1 MGIGQSIEDYENWR
15 DRQYD
20 REPPEPQPDEHYSLK
35 FTHDY
40 TDDTQLDITRYGEDF
55 QLRLSFQSEDP
66 DMGTEELEYNGNGS
80 LGSVVHDLL
89 DEIRNYL
96 DAKQNYYREDPEVIH
111 SINDYYD
118 DFSSTALYAFESAL
132 KGIEREET
140 IGIQW
145 KPIEPEKKEWLYSN
159 HGEKDVL
166 RGCIGHLR
174 GDFGRDGDEFW
185 TSWFDHQ
192 PALKRLAF
200 RDELQNVV
208 NGMREEGGLLHDFAS
223 MSKGCRQGT
232 SIDDSYGFR
241 METRNYEYCLRCIP
255 RRGDYNF
262 YLYCYDKNAQR
273 EHAQEKPSVTAQ
285 LKQQPKPEIKSNNKN
300 KEMEI

>member
-1 MGIGQSIEDYENWR
+1 MNIGQSIEDYENWR

-20 REPPEPQPDEHYSLK
+20 REPPDPQPDEQYSLK

-40 TDDTQLDITRYGEDF
+40 ENDTQMDITRFGDDF
-55 QLRLSFQSEDP
+55 HLRLSFTSEDP

-80 LGSVVHDLL
+80 LGTVVRDLL

-96 DAKQNYYREDPEVIH
+96 DTKQNYYREDPEVIH

-118 DFSSTALYAFESAL
+118 DFSSTALYAFEGAL
-132 KGIEREET
+132 KGIEREDV
-140 IGIQW
+140 IGISW
-145 KPIEPEKKEWLYSN
+145 KPIEAEKVDWLYSN
-159 HGEKDVL
+159 HTEKDGE

-174 GDFGRDGDEFW
+174 GDFGHDGNEFW

-192 PALKRLAF
+192 PQLKRQAF

-208 NGMREEGGLLHDFAS
+208 NGMREKGGILANLSS
-223 MSKGCRQGT
+223 MSKACRQGT
-232 SIDDSYGFR
+232 PVEYSYGFR
-241 METRNYEYCLRCIP
+241 METKNYEYCLRCNP

-273 EHAQEKPSVTAQ
+273 EHAQDKPSVTAQ
-285 LKQQPKPEIKSNNKN
+285 LKQQPKQEIKTNKN

>member
-1 MGIGQSIEDYENWR
+1 MNIGQSIEDYENWR

-20 REPPEPQPDEHYSLK
+20 REPPDSQPDEQYSLK

-40 TDDTQLDITRYGEDF
+40 ENDTQMDITRFGDDF
-55 QLRLSFQSEDP
+55 HLRLSFTSEDP

-80 LGSVVHDLL
+80 LGTVVRDLL

-96 DAKQNYYREDPEVIH
+96 DTKQNYYREDPEVIH

-118 DFSSTALYAFESAL
+118 DFSSTALYAFEGAL
-132 KGIEREET
+132 KGIEREDV
-140 IGIQW
+140 IGIPW
-145 KPIEPEKKEWLYSN
+145 KPIEAEKVDWLYSN
-159 HGEKDVL
+159 HTEKDGE

-174 GDFGRDGDEFW
+174 GDFGRDGNEFW

-192 PALKRLAF
+192 PQLKRQAF

-208 NGMREEGGLLHDFAS
+208 NGMREKGGMLANLSS
-223 MSKGCRQGT
+223 MSKFCRQGT
-232 SIDDSYGFR
+232 PVEYSYGFR
-241 METRNYEYCLRCIP
+241 METKNYEYCLRCNP

-273 EHAQEKPSVTAQ
+273 EHAQDKPSVTAQ
-285 LKQQPKPEIKSNNKN
+285 LKQQSKPEIKTNKN

>member
-20 REPPEPQPDEHYSLK
+20 REPPDPQPDEKYSLTH
-35 FTHDY
+35 THDY
-40 TDDTQLDITRYGEDF
+40 PNDTQLDVSRFGEDV
-55 QLRLSFQSEDP
+55 QLRLSFRSEDP
-66 DMGTEELEYNGNGS
+66 DMGTEELEFNGNGS
-80 LGSVVHDLL
+80 IRNLIHDLL
-89 DEIRNYL
+89 EEIREYL
-96 DAKQNYYREDPEVIH
+96 DAKENYYREDPEVIH
-111 SINDYYD
+111 SVNDYYD
-118 DFSSTALYAFESAL
+118 EYSNTALYAFESAL
-132 KGIEREET
+132 KEAERELDPDIT
-140 IGIQW
+140 W
-145 KPIEPEKKEWLYSN
+145 HPIEADRKDWVYSGHN
-159 HGEKDVL
+159 EKDIE

-174 GDFGRDGDEFW
+174 GDFGRNGDEFW

-192 PALKRLAF
+192 PALKRTAF
-200 RDELQNVV
+200 REELQNVV
-208 NGMREEGGLLHDFAS
+208 NGMREEGGLLHNFAS

-285 LKQQPKPEIKSNNKN
+285 LKQQLKMETKNNNKN

>member
-1 MGIGQSIEDYENWR
+1 MNIGQSIEDYENWR

-20 REPPEPQPDEHYSLK
+20 REPPDPQPDEQYSLK

-40 TDDTQLDITRYGEDF
+40 ENDTQMDITRFGDDF
-55 QLRLSFQSEDP
+55 HLRLSFTSEDP

-80 LGSVVHDLL
+80 LGTVVRDLL

-96 DAKQNYYREDPEVIH
+96 DTKQNYYREDPEVIH

-118 DFSSTALYAFESAL
+118 DFSSTALYAFEGAL
-132 KGIEREET
+132 KGIEREDV
-140 IGIQW
+140 IGIPW
-145 KPIEPEKKEWLYSN
+145 KPIETEKVDWLYSN
-159 HGEKDVL
+159 HTEKDGE

-174 GDFGRDGDEFW
+174 GDFGRDGNEFW

-192 PALKRLAF
+192 PQLKRQAF

-208 NGMREEGGLLHDFAS
+208 NGLREKGGMLANLSS
-223 MSKGCRQGT
+223 MSKACCQGT
-232 SIDDSYGFR
+232 PVEYSYGFR
-241 METRNYEYCLRCIP
+241 METKNYEYCLRCNP

-285 LKQQPKPEIKSNNKN
+285 LKQQPKPEIKTNKN